1 MSHAVYTMMPSL
13 IRTARRRR
21 VCRTRSAVRSRANA
35 APTPDPYALPSDDE
49 VALPSAPPP
58 DKGEAQSGGEDSDDD
73 IVMPA
78 GPPPGKPSAPMPVV
92 QPRVVAQ
99 RPQPEEVAPVAYA
112 RPAKDTH
119 APEHAPPRAERGPA
133 APPST
138 TPSAPTDTLSAAPQM
153 RDFKRDA
160 TAFVPASVRKKQ
172 RR

>member
-1 MSHAVYTMMPSL
+1 
-13 IRTARRRR
+13 
-21 VCRTRSAVRSRANA
+21 
-35 APTPDPYALPSDDE
+35 
-49 VALPSAPPP
+49 
-58 DKGEAQSGGEDSDDD
+58 
-73 IVMPA
+73 MPA

-119 APEHAPPRAERGPA
+119 TPEHAPPTAERSPA

-138 TPSAPTDTLSAAPQM
+138 TSSAPTDTLSAAPQM